1 MDLNTCPERPMFMH
15 SPIGLHIHKPIRTN
29 PHVHVEA
36 IFTAYHEYPTV
47 FSSAGLHSLR
57 SKDLTF
63 PSGFTCTLNSQLICL
78 STYPHTYLP
87 ENKSTCSSWCF
98 PSADHEDLPV
108 NSTIHLHQYMPT
120 DTLIHQPTCSFWSFH
135 SNQPVIS
142 TCPSTDPPPPPPVHY
157 PTCSRLTYMLTCQPI
172 CWSKY
177 PQTYLMCV
185 CMCVCVYVCK
195 LHKLLVYYVTFVF
208 SITVLWVLKYE
219 ICVIVYCDVVNV
231 QPRFNFSDEIIT

>member
-1 MDLNTCPERPMFMH
+1 MCYTFIHSNLFTYLTISPLTYLLFKRCIFKSAFHVDLNTCPERPMFMH
-15 SPIGLHIHKPIRTN
+15 SPVGLHIHKPIRTN

-36 IFTAYHEYPTV
+36 IFTANHEYPTV
-47 FSSAGLHSLR
+47 FSSAGLHTLR

-98 PSADHEDLPV
+98 PSADHEDLP
-108 NSTIHLHQYMPT
+108 STIHLHQYMPT

-142 TCPSTDPPPPPPVHY
+142 TCPSTDT
-157 PTCSRLTYMLTCQPI
+157 PTPLPGALS
-172 CWSKY
+172 
-177 PQTYLMCV
+177 YLFQV
-185 CMCVCVYVCK
+185 NIHAY
-195 LHKLLVYYVTFVF
+195 LSTHLLV
-208 SITVLWVLKYE
+208 
-219 ICVIVYCDVVNV
+219 
-231 QPRFNFSDEIIT
+231 

>member
-1 MDLNTCPERPMFMH
+1 MLSFSWPWRPTRQLN
-15 SPIGLHIHKPIRTN
+15 
-29 PHVHVEA
+29 
-36 IFTAYHEYPTV
+36 Y
-47 FSSAGLHSLR
+47 SSASVHAYRHTHS
-57 SKDLTF
+57 
-63 PSGFTCTLNSQLICL
+63 
-78 STYPHTYLP
+78 STYLFIL
-87 ENKSTCSSWCF
+87 KFSF
-98 PSADHEDLPV
+98 
-108 NSTIHLHQYMPT
+108 
-120 DTLIHQPTCSFWSFH
+120 QPT
-135 SNQPVIS
+135 SNIYLS
-142 TCPSTDPPPPPPVHY
+142 IYRPPPPPPVHY